1 MRTEQTISVWQ
12 NRVRM
17 RVLSEGQGPA
27 LVYCHG
33 PWGLNWDPF
42 LSELAKRLYPA
53 GLPPA
58 DAQARRLDQPHDSL
72 FDLKLPDD
80 PSPLSTL

>member
-17 RVLSEGQGPA
+17 RVLSDGQGPA

-42 LSELAKRLYPA
+42 LTELAK
-53 GLPPA
+53 
-58 DAQARRLDQPHDSL
+58 S
-72 FDLKLPDD
+72 F
-80 PSPLSTL
+80 